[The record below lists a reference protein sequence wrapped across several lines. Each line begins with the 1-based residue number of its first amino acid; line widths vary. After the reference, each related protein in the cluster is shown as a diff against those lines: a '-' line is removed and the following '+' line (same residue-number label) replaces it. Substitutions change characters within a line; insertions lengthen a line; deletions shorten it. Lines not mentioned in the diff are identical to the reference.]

1 MARSYLRYIEKED
14 AYFAACQPGTPK
26 NTPLES
32 AVLEEAI
39 TWLCRDGATIL
50 DFGCGSGGLSFPCV
64 FHGARSV
71 LGIDLSLEAI
81 RFAGACGQ
89 TLPQCRFIHGSVE
102 VLQSLS
108 LESFDGVILSNIL
121 DNLYPEDALEVLSQ
135 CVRLLKPGGKAL
147 IKLNPHLTA
156 GEIAQWAVTEI
167 EEDLLDDGLLLWNK
181 PDEHWLSLLNWH
193 FSLVRQEDVYFS
205 EYHQHNR
212 LFLCEKT

>member
-26 NTPLES
+26 NTPLEP

-108 LESFDGVILSNIL
+108 PESF
-121 DNLYPEDALEVLSQ
+121 
-135 CVRLLKPGGKAL
+135 
-147 IKLNPHLTA
+147 
-156 GEIAQWAVTEI
+156 
-167 EEDLLDDGLLLWNK
+167 DGLLLWNK
-181 PDEHWLSLLNWH
+181 PDEHWLSLLNRH